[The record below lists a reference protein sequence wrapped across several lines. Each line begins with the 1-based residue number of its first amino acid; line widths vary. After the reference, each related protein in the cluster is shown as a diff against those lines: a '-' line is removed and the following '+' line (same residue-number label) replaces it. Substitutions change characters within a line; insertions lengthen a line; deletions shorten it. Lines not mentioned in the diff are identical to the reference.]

1 MRFMG
6 LSVCGCKVLG
16 DLSMNPP
23 MPFVFG
29 LGPIFFARVLIR
41 SIAIKVG
48 IVIASFLALPP

>member
-29 LGPIFFARVLIR
+29 LGTIFLQ
-41 SIAIKVG
+41 G
-48 IVIASFLALPP
+48 FLFVPLPSKWGS